1 MADNILSG
9 RIPAEDVRGTVSD
22 TLRREV
28 VWVPLLS
35 ERRIMALGRGITGPA
50 PALDD
55 WERGVDGAAQWT
67 ASETSPDNESDDE
80 SDGDTSGGEDRDSDN
95 DRDRDRK
102 DKRTDDE
109 QSEPESAEEQ

>member
-1 MADNILSG
+1 MADDILSG
-9 RIPAEDVRGTVSD
+9 RIPAEDVPGAVSD

-67 ASETSPDNESDDE
+67 TTQTSSDAEPDD
-80 SDGDTSGGEDRDSDN
+80 DTSG
-95 DRDRDRK
+95 DRDRDRESDSDK
-102 DKRTDDE
+102 DGDRKDDRVDDE
-109 QSEPESAEEQ
+109 RSEPEQQEQ